1 MYVSCVH
8 TSAAAVTIVDVAVI
22 VATTAAAIDT
32 AYRKSKMIKFQLL
45 YNGGNLLI
53 SGTSGPRKPG
63 RGSLSSGPVSVGLQV
78 RVGGRSRSSVGRYP
92 ALISQRTAPAGKRP
106 YFFKMMD
113 TFLQIIQN
121 IRQNMTEY
129 IHTLMHIYSRHMF
142 VLFFYYLQRL

>member
-1 MYVSCVH
+1 MLTPSPRCTSGTYIAADPFATVYVSCVH

-63 RGSLSSGPVSVGLQV
+63 RGSLSSGPSVLVYRSEWEDARGPQWADIQLSSRNGRHLQV
-78 RVGGRSRSSVGRYP
+78 KG
-92 ALISQRTAPAGKRP
+92 LIFSK
-106 YFFKMMD
+106 
-113 TFLQIIQN
+113 
-121 IRQNMTEY
+121 
-129 IHTLMHIYSRHMF
+129 
-142 VLFFYYLQRL
+142 